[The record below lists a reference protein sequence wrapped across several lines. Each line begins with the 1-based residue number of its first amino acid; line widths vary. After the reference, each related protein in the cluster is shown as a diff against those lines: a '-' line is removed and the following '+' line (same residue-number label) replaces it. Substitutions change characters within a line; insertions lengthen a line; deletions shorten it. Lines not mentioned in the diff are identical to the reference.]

1 MVINVTRPVES
12 GAVAS
17 TPVGGDQMASTNRA
31 PDPAPVSNHP
41 AARPAR
47 RRRPRV
53 WRVTVRLRFTLL
65 YGGLFVLSGAALLA
79 ITYLLVLHF
88 TDQVQITT
96 TPTGTQGSPIGHA
109 PAKPSTA
116 VVSQLHNAYLDRLLT
131 ESGIAMAIMTVVSA
145 WLGWVVAGRVLRPVR
160 VMTETTRRISQEN
173 LHQRLAL
180 PGPRDELTDLGDTID
195 SLLARLEATFD
206 AQRRFVANASHE
218 LRTPLAM
225 MRTSLDV
232 AEGKPQPASPAVTV
246 LAAKI
251 REGLDQADR
260 LIESFLAL
268 ARAYESQAAKDTT
281 VELAEVVADAVTGH
295 QRHAAELDVDLH
307 RALTPVTVVGHP
319 TLLRRLVDNLI
330 DNALRYNHR
339 GGTVDVKLSSDDP
352 RRASPIVENTGQQL
366 RTADIEQLGQPFRRL
381 GPERTT
387 TTGVGLGLSIVT
399 AIASL
404 HSGDIQLS
412 ARPGGGLR
420 VQVNLPASNPARPQ

>member
-1 MVINVTRPVES
+1 MTRPVES
-12 GAVAS
+12 GTVVSA
-17 TPVGGDQMASTNRA
+17 PLGGDQVASTNRA
-31 PDPAPVSNHP
+31 PDPAPVATHS
-41 AARPAR
+41 AARSAPR
-47 RRRPRV
+47 RTLGV
-53 WRVTVRLRFTLL
+53 WKVTVRLRLTLL
-65 YGGLFVLSGAALLA
+65 YGGLFVLSGAALLT

-96 TPTGTQGSPIGHA
+96 TPTGGSPLNDA
-109 PAKPSTA
+109 PTKASTE

-131 ESGIAMAIMTVVSA
+131 QSEVALAIMTVVSA
-145 WLGWVVAGRVLRPVR
+145 WLGWVMAGRVLRPVR

-180 PGPRDELTDLGDTID
+180 PGPRDELTDLGETID
-195 SLLARLEATFD
+195 ALLARLEATFD

-232 AEGKPQPASPAVTV
+232 AEGKPPPVSPAVTV

-251 REGLDQADR
+251 REGLNQADR

-268 ARAYESQAAKDTT
+268 ARAYESQAPTDTT
-281 VELAEVVADAVTGH
+281 VDLAEIVADAVTGH

-307 RALTPVTVVGHP
+307 RALSPVTVVGHP
-319 TLLRRLVDNLI
+319 TLLRRLVDNLL

-339 GGTVDVKLSSDDP
+339 GGTVDVKLSSGDP
-352 RRASPIVENTGQQL
+352 RRASLVVENTGQQL
-366 RTADIEQLGQPFRRL
+366 DAADIEQLGQPFRRL

-399 AIASL
+399 AIARL
-404 HSGDIQLS
+404 HSGDVQLS
-412 ARPGGGLR
+412 PRAGGGLR
-420 VQVNLPASNPARPQ
+420 VHVDLPTSNPARPQ